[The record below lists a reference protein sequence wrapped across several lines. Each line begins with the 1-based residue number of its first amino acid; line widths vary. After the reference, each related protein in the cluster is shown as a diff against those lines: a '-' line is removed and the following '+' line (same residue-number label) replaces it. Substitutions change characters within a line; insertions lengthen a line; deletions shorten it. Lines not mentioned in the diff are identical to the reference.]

1 MRSLTLLLLSA
12 VTAAQVTAQSGNGFT
27 SIGTQTGRAPARAG
41 KALSAVPFLW
51 AQNGLGPIELDESNG
66 AAAAGDGAA
75 LTIGGQSYARGIGCY
90 STSAIAFDLQRRA
103 FAFSSWVGV
112 DDSVG
117 NSGSVVFEVLG
128 DGAVLYNSGLLTGS
142 DAPVFTGRLNLRGVR
157 ELVLVVHD
165 GGDGS
170 QNDLADWADAFL
182 SAPRFQP
189 GDGSA
194 LRSTRGEWLP
204 AESWPVDP
212 IQSVLLDSGELLT
225 FSSAVVSGPG
235 TLPPTD
241 PHDTTVVD
249 LFDPSTGVHTPA
261 DHSSAELY
269 GAALSRLSTGEL
281 LALGGYAG
289 RTSSSAPIG
298 ADQLSRFDSS
308 TGTWI
313 PLAPSGE
320 AWHGAAG
327 LTLGDGSFLALGGAD
342 SGSVNT
348 VPARFDG
355 EAWTRLPGADLG
367 AWLNAGIG
375 AVDGLFPFVHLSPE
389 GDVVVAGWDQNLG
402 VIETEGGGSWAFQ
415 GQRESME
422 RIWGSAASLGSDRI
436 LVLGGVDRFSSV
448 PDAARSAVVIDVTG
462 PTPAVSSAGEMMFRR
477 ADHDATVLADGTV
490 LVTGGSRRHNPV
502 STSTAI
508 RVAELWDPAT
518 GEWAF
523 CAASSEPRGYRSTSI
538 LLPDA
543 TVWTG
548 GGVSSP
554 GVGSLSSEIFRPPYL
569 FSTATGQLAP
579 RPEIVAAPE
588 ALAYDAPFQV
598 QLSGAAAVSRATL
611 VRLGSATHGI
621 NTDQR
626 CLELSFTQS
635 GASLDLTSPLNG
647 NVAPPGT
654 YMLFVIDGQ
663 GVPSVARLIRLR
675 RAAPVTWEVLPSTD
689 GSVLTCRHESAMVT
703 VNGRLYLMGGRGN
716 RPTEAFDPTTGEWT
730 SMGLPPFEINH
741 FQPVVLGGIVYIV
754 GAFTGSYPNE
764 TSVSNIWTWDPATD
778 QWAQGPLIP
787 AARRRGANGVFVRD
801 GKIYLLGGNNQGH
814 NGGARAWFD
823 EYDPSSQTWQAL
835 PDAPRARDHFS
846 TVVIGNR
853 LVAAGG
859 RTTTQPNPFAN
870 TIGAVDI
877 YDFSSGQ
884 WSTIARDLPTP
895 RAGALATPVGRF
907 AVVIGGESTTQ
918 QDAHDEC
925 EALDV
930 IAGRWTTL
938 PSLVDGRHSGGIGAV
953 DGRIYVAS
961 GSGRR
966 GGSPELDTLEVIDG
980 EAAIELADPNGVENG
995 AFDHGLSGWQSSGV
1009 ADLVPVGGVA
1019 APAVRLNDSS
1029 LWALT
1034 GALGATSC
1042 ELNALLR
1049 TSGSGAS
1056 SLSLEALD
1064 ASQAV
1069 LATVSVPVAATVDY
1083 ACVQASLSIPAG
1095 AQSLRV
1101 TATASGG
1108 QFLFVD
1114 DVVLVRN

>member
-1 MRSLTLLLLSA
+1 MQSLTLLLLSA
-12 VTAAQVTAQSGNGFT
+12 VTLAPAAAQ
-27 SIGTQTGRAPARAG
+27 IGSSSTNIGSQTRRAPARAG
-41 KALSAVPFLW
+41 KALSAVPSLW

-66 AAAAGDGAA
+66 AAAPGDGAT
-75 LTIGGQSYARGIGCY
+75 LTIGGQTFATGIGCH
-90 STSAIAFDLQRRA
+90 STSAIAFDLRRRA

-117 NSGSVVFEVLG
+117 NAGSVVFEVLG
-128 DGAVLYNSGLLTGS
+128 DGAVLYSSGLLTGS

-157 ELVLVVHD
+157 ELVLVVRD

-170 QNDLADWADAFL
+170 QNDLANWAGAFL

-189 GDGSA
+189 GDGSS
-194 LRSTRGEWLP
+194 LRPTRGEWLS
-204 AESWPVDP
+204 AEAWPVDP
-212 IQSVLLDSGELLT
+212 IQAALLDSGELLT
-225 FSSAVVSGPG
+225 FSSAVSSGPG
-235 TLPPTD
+235 TLPPAD
-241 PHDTTVVD
+241 SHDTTVVD
-249 LFDPSTGVHTPA
+249 LYDPSSGVHT
-261 DHSSAELY
+261 SANHPSEELY
-269 GAALSRLSTGEL
+269 GAALSRLSSGEL
-281 LALGGYAG
+281 LAFGGYAG
-289 RTSSSAPIG
+289 RTSSAAPLG

-313 PLAPSGE
+313 PLAASGE
-320 AWHGAAG
+320 ARHGAAG
-327 LTLGDGSFLALGGAD
+327 LTLGDGSFLALGGGDA
-342 SGSVNT
+342 GSVNT

-355 EAWTRLPGADLG
+355 VAWSRLPGADLG

-375 AVDGLFPFVHLSPE
+375 AVDGLFPFTHLSPE
-389 GDVVVAGWDQNLG
+389 GDIVVAGWDPNLG
-402 VIETEGGGSWAFQ
+402 VFDTEGGGAWTFQ

-422 RIWGSAASLGSDRI
+422 RIWGSAASIGSDRI
-436 LVLGGVDRFSSV
+436 LVLGGVDRLSSV

-462 PTPAVSSAGEMMFRR
+462 PTPSVSSAGEMMFRR

-490 LVTGGSRRHNPV
+490 LITGGSRRHNPV
-502 STSTAI
+502 STSTAV
-508 RVAELWDPAT
+508 RVAEIWDPAT
-518 GEWAF
+518 GEWSF

-554 GVGSLSSEIFRPPYL
+554 GVGTLTAEIFRPPYL

-579 RPEIVAAPE
+579 RPEIAAAPE
-588 ALAYDAPFQV
+588 TLAYDEPFQV
-598 QLSGAAAVSRATL
+598 QLSAATDTSRVTL

-626 CLELSFTQS
+626 CLELSFAQS
-635 GASLDLTSPLNG
+635 GASLDLTSPLSG
-647 NVAPPGT
+647 NVAPPGA
-654 YMLFVIDGQ
+654 YMLFVIDGD

-675 RAAPVTWEVLPSTD
+675 RAAPVNWEVLPSTD

-716 RPTEAFDPTTGEWT
+716 RPTESFDTTTGEWT

-741 FQPVVLGGIVYIV
+741 FQPVVLGGLVYVV

-764 TSVSNIWTWDPATD
+764 TSVPNIWTWDPSTD
-778 QWAQGPLIP
+778 QWTQGPLIP

-823 EYDPSSQTWQAL
+823 EYDPATQSWQVL

-870 TIGAVDI
+870 TIGAVDV

-895 RAGALATPVGRF
+895 RAGALATSVGRF
-907 AVVIGGESTTQ
+907 AVVIGGESTSQ
-918 QDAHDEC
+918 LDAHDEC

-930 IAGRWTTL
+930 IAERWTTL
-938 PSLVDGRHSGGIGAV
+938 PPLVDGRHSGGIGAV

-961 GSGRR
+961 GAGRR

-980 EAAIELADPNGVENG
+980 VAAVELADPNGLENG
-995 AFDHGLSGWQSSGV
+995 SFDEGLTGWQSTGL
-1009 ADLVPVGGVA
+1009 AELVSAGGVA
-1019 APAVRLNDSS
+1019 APAVRLDDSS
-1029 LWALT
+1029 LWAIT
-1034 GALGATSC
+1034 GVSGATSC

-1049 TSGSGAS
+1049 ASGSGAS
-1056 SLSLEALD
+1056 SLSVEALD
-1064 ASQAV
+1064 ATQAV
-1069 LATVSVPVAATVDY
+1069 LAATTVPVAATSAY
-1083 ACVQASLSIPAG
+1083 ACVRASLSIPAG
-1095 AQSLRV
+1095 AQTLRL

-1108 QFLFVD
+1108 QVLFVD